1 MRLRILQYNRYS
13 NFHVFS
19 SIVISLLMFPR
30 DENTIIQFEKKN
42 VRFLSPTI
50 SVWGVE
56 ERRTLISFRYH
67 GER

>member
-30 DENTIIQFEKKN
+30 DENTIIQFEKKM
-42 VRFLSPTI
+42 
-50 SVWGVE
+50 SVSSRLQSAFGASKRDE
-56 ERRTLISFRYH
+56 L
-67 GER
+67 